1 MSNPLWRPE
10 KTRADQTTLGVFSAW
25 MASRAGKSFAD
36 YDELHRYSISD
47 PAGFWSSFW
56 DFAEVIGDKGK
67 PPYLVDADKM
77 PGARF
82 FPDAKLNFAEN
93 LLRQKGAGPAL
104 IFRGEDKVARQ
115 MSHDELRGEVARA
128 GAALREF
135 GVEAGDRVAA
145 IMPNMPESIAAMLAA
160 ASIGAVWSS
169 CSPDFGVQGVLD
181 RFGQIEPKVLIACD
195 GYYYAGKQIDISD
208 KLAAIVAK
216 LPTLRAVIVVRYL
229 GTRRCR
235 GAGPRGQPRFT
246 RAPKRRPGAMPSRT
260 ARISRCASSACRSRI
275 RSMCCSRRERPEC
288 PSASCIRRAARCS
301 SISPSSCCTPTSGP
315 GDRLFYFTTLGWM
328 MWNWLVSGLASGAT
342 LLLYDGSP
350 FHPTGNVLWD
360 YAQSERATHFGTSA
374 KYIDAMKK
382 AEMAPIKTHDLSSV
396 RALLSTGSPLVPEA
410 FDYIYQVDQ
419 AGPASRVDLGR
430 HRYLRLL
437 RARHSHQAR
446 VARRDP
452 RSRSWTGDGR
462 GR

>member
-145 IMPNMPESIAAMLAA
+145 IMPNMPESIAATLAA

-229 GTRRCR
+229 GRDDAVAQGLEASLHSQRCQSADLARCR
-235 GAGPRGQPRFT
+235 HEPPGSAAAL
-246 RAPKRRPGAMPSRT
+246 RAPAVLASALCAVLVGNDRNAEVHRAFGGRHAAQASLRAAAALRHPGT
-260 ARISRCASSACRSRI
+260 ATGCST
-275 RSMCCSRRERPEC
+275 SRR
-288 PSASCIRRAARCS
+288 SA
-301 SISPSSCCTPTSGP
+301 G
-315 GDRLFYFTTLGWM
+315 
-328 MWNWLVSGLASGAT
+328 
-342 LLLYDGSP
+342 
-350 FHPTGNVLWD
+350 
-360 YAQSERATHFGTSA
+360 
-374 KYIDAMKK
+374 
-382 AEMAPIKTHDLSSV
+382 
-396 RALLSTGSPLVPEA
+396 
-410 FDYIYQVDQ
+410 
-419 AGPASRVDLGR
+419 
-430 HRYLRLL
+430 
-437 RARHSHQAR
+437 
-446 VARRDP
+446 
-452 RSRSWTGDGR
+452 
-462 GR
+462 